1 MRLSSREEGPGG
13 RPPETGSPGGTGSS
27 SASGGDHDP
36 ATWDP
41 LSGPLPSEIEKA
53 RVERERADRERLERE
68 RFFEDDRRDRERLE
82 RERVERLRLEQARI
96 ERERVERDRG
106 GKDPLERDRLE
117 RSRLD
122 RERAESERLQR
133 ERSDR
138 ARFQRERSEWEAF
151 SPRSEGAERT
161 GSQPAGRTI
170 TPVPGGSRQPSAQ
183 ESTPAT
189 TSRPRVGPV
198 TERLELT
205 EIPRRETPTKAAP
218 TPAPIPASE
227 TPRPTRLRPS
237 LRRVKRTLMR
247 VDPFSVLKLS
257 LFFYGVFLIIWLLV
271 VAVLYNIAQGLG
283 WIEFLDGVSEVFA
296 GTEANVTLGMVE
308 KWALLLGVLF
318 AILGSILNLLI
329 AVIYNVA
336 ADILGGV
343 QVTFVERDV

>member
-1 MRLSSREEGPGG
+1 MSSREERPGG
-13 RPPETGSPGGTGSS
+13 RPPETGAPSGAGSS
-27 SASGGDHDP
+27 PASGADHDP

-53 RVERERADRERLERE
+53 RVERERAERERLERE

-82 RERVERLRLEQARI
+82 RERIERLRLEQARI

-133 ERSDR
+133 ERADR

-151 SPRSEGAERT
+151 SPRTEGAGRT
-161 GSQPAGRTI
+161 GSHPTGRTV
-170 TPVPGGSRQPSAQ
+170 TPVPGTSRQPATQ
-183 ESTPAT
+183 EPRRTPAPQ
-189 TSRPRVGPV
+189 SRVGPV

-205 EIPRRETPTKAAP
+205 EVPRHETPAVATP
-218 TPAPIPASE
+218 TPAAIPASE
-227 TPRPTRLRPS
+227 TARAGRLRPS

-247 VDPFSVLKLS
+247 VDPFSVLKMS
-257 LFFYGVFLIIWLLV
+257 LFFYGVFLIVWLLV

-296 GTEANVTLGMVE
+296 GKEANVTLGMVE
-308 KWALLLGVLF
+308 KWAFFLGVLF